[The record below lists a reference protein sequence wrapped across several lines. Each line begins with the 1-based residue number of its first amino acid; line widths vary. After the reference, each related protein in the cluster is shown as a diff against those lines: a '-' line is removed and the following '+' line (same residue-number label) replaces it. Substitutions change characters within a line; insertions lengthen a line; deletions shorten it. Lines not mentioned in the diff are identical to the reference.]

1 MSTAVLLTFTTL
13 CCCSCTDQWIRRD
26 MRISSIEKKIQFK
39 ESSSIKVH
47 KWVSCLAII
56 DVNNSFTHIHN
67 PLLLLIHRS
76 LDRKG
81 HAHQPWQK
89 KAQFKE
95 SSSIKVHEWVSC
107 LANIEDNNSS
117 FTHIHNPL
125 LLLMNRSMDGK
136 EHACKLWSH
145 WPCYNSTVQ
154 ARGLCGSN
162 PASEECLL
170 FLHADPCGMVKSQ
183 GRGVT

>member
-1 MSTAVLLTFTTL
+1 M
-13 CCCSCTDQWIRRD
+13 
-26 MRISSIEKKIQFK
+26 
-39 ESSSIKVH
+39 
-47 KWVSCLAII
+47 SCLAII

-107 LANIEDNNSS
+107 LEIVDVNNS
-117 FTHIHNPL
+117 FTHLHNPL
-125 LLLMNRSMDGK
+125 LLLIHRSMDQKG
-136 EHACKLWSH
+136 HAHKRWWEKGTMQRMQFHLNMTEWVRELPCNYRSQQQFHSHSHLLLLLVHRSMDQKGHVHKLW
-145 WPCYNSTVQ
+145 WEKGTI
-154 ARGLCGSN
+154 
-162 PASEECLL
+162 
-170 FLHADPCGMVKSQ
+170 
-183 GRGVT
+183 